1 MLFAEASGAE
11 KAFFLFALAV
21 GFIGYVIFRAHIYL
35 NRPDI
40 WQAEQ
45 RLKIEKEQQR
55 FEQRARNRNQM
66 AAGIMGAVLKA
77 FFGHR
82 N

>member
-1 MLFAEASGAE
+1 MLFAEASETE
-11 KAFFLFALAV
+11 KAFWFFALAV
-21 GFIGYVIFRAHIYL
+21 GLIGYVIFRAHIYL

-45 RLKIEKEQQR
+45 RLKMEKEQQR
-55 FEQRARNRNQM
+55 LEQRARNRNQM
-66 AAGIMGAVLKA
+66 AAGIVGALLKA

-82 N
+82 H